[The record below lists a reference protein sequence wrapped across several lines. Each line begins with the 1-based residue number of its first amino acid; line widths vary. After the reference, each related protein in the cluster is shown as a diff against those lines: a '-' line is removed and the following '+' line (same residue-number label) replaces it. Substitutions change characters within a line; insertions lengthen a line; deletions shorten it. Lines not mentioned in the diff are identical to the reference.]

1 MLLLLA
7 LPLAAAQV
15 GDRCHTPSLLALR
28 AVEGPAPAL
37 AAPSPYRPEAVGF
50 VDSEIYPIRVHYRR
64 SQDAHRASAV
74 ILPMAEESW
83 RAEVV
88 EMGWPPPPSDGTL
101 GGDERYDY
109 YLTNEDTYGGAYTW
123 GTGGDRDPTDDW
135 YSLASFIAID
145 DLAISD
151 ADMPDFVS
159 HEFNHALQYTIDG
172 WELTGFVWESTAE
185 AMEELVYPETDLYML
200 DIPDFQELPFC
211 SLLHDG
217 YSDAVMEY
225 DDYSYYEYGGS
236 IVGLF
241 LEQRYGSYDGT
252 TLRRLW
258 ELLAQGTESNEPDY
272 VDALSQIGG
281 AEAPTLGD
289 LYLELAE
296 WRVFVAG
303 WDDGAHFHESGD
315 WGRNAKVTVQDTLDV
330 AGLDGETLTPEDP
343 PYDLGTTYYELTVP
357 AGEER
362 TLSVTASTSSDTRI
376 GLVLA
381 GLVTDGPSTVVR
393 EAGDGE
399 GASVSAEL
407 PLGGLDTVVLGVAAL
422 GPDDLDAEG
431 RHPRREVSLAFTLGD
446 GGGQDSA
453 GEDDTNGPVADDDG
467 GKGGCGCVSAPA
479 AMPGAAALLLAALG
493 LGRRRTGGAPAGR
506 PGPGAAPPRPR
517 G

>member
-7 LPLAAAQV
+7 LPLASAQV
-15 GDRCHTPSLLALR
+15 GDRCQTPALLALR
-28 AVEGPAPAL
+28 AVEGAAPAL
-37 AAPSPYRPEAVGF
+37 AAPSPYRPEEVGY
-50 VDSEIYPIRVHYRR
+50 VDSDLYPIRVHYRR

-83 RAEVV
+83 RIEVE

-101 GGDERYDY
+101 GGDERYDF

-123 GTGGDRDPTDDW
+123 GTGGDRDTSDDW
-135 YSLASFIAID
+135 YSLSSFIAID
-145 DLAISD
+145 DIAISD

-241 LEQRYGSYDGT
+241 LEQRYGRYDGT
-252 TLRRLW
+252 TLLHLW
-258 ELLAQGTESNEPDY
+258 ELLAQGSDENEPDY

-296 WRVFVAG
+296 WRIFVAG
-303 WDDGAHFHESGD
+303 WNDGAHYEEAGD

-330 AGLDGETLTPEDP
+330 ATLDGVTLTPEDP

-357 AGEER
+357 EGEAR
-362 TLSVTASTSSDTRI
+362 TLSVTASTSSDTHV

-381 GLVTDGPSTVVR
+381 GIVTDGPSTVVR
-393 EAGDGE
+393 RAGDAE
-399 GASVSAEL
+399 GASVSASL
-407 PLGGLDTVVLGVAAL
+407 PLTGLDTVVLGVAAL
-422 GPDDLDAEG
+422 GPDDFDAEG
-431 RHPRREVSLAFTLGD
+431 RHPRREVSLSVVL
-446 GGGQDSA
+446 
-453 GEDDTNGPVADDDG
+453 DDG
-467 GKGGCGCVSAPA
+467 GDDPGETGDTGDGTVDDGEGDGKTGCGCASAS
-479 AMPGAAALLLAALG
+479 PGALPGGAPVGAGLLLAALA
-493 LGRRRTGGAPAGR
+493 LGRRRRA
-506 PGPGAAPPRPR
+506 
-517 G
+517 